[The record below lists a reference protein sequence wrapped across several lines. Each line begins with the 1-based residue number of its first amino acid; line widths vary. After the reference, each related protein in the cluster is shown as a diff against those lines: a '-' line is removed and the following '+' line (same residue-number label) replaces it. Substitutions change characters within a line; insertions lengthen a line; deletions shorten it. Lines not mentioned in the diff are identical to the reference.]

1 MHSLLGQF
9 QLSVGSRK
17 PFPLLANTGQ
27 GAHERKLQNF
37 FRFFSFLPIFAAE
50 YNDCIML
57 SKDRIIAESTDLF
70 VRYVV
75 KSVRMDDI
83 ASRLGVS
90 KRTIYELFGDRESL
104 IRTCVEYFYNR
115 QERRYEARMASARN
129 VIEEFMLLLED
140 WENSVTVNMNFMSDL
155 ERFYPEIYGRIS
167 SERHRQ
173 GAERLKQKL
182 RQGVADGLFFP
193 DINVEFSA
201 AILIASVS
209 TIFTSPST
217 YHSAEI
223 SMSEAFRYIMMC
235 FFRGISTAEGL
246 HVIDEMFGKYFP
258 RQNGA
263 R

>member
-70 VRYVV
+70 VRYGV

-155 ERFYPEIYGRIS
+155 ERFYPEIYRRIS
-167 SERHRQ
+167 SERHR
-173 GAERLKQKL
+173 
-182 RQGVADGLFFP
+182 
-193 DINVEFSA
+193 
-201 AILIASVS
+201 
-209 TIFTSPST
+209 
-217 YHSAEI
+217 
-223 SMSEAFRYIMMC
+223 
-235 FFRGISTAEGL
+235 
-246 HVIDEMFGKYFP
+246 
-258 RQNGA
+258 
-263 R
+263 

>member
-1 MHSLLGQF
+1 
-9 QLSVGSRK
+9 
-17 PFPLLANTGQ
+17 
-27 GAHERKLQNF
+27 
-37 FRFFSFLPIFAAE
+37 
-50 YNDCIML
+50 ML

-70 VRYVV
+70 VRYGV

-155 ERFYPEIYGRIS
+155 ERFYPEIYRRIS

-182 RQGVADGLFFP
+182 RQGVADGLLSRYQRRVLCCDP
-193 DINVEFSA
+193 DRIRFDDLHFALDLSLGRDLDV
-201 AILIASVS
+201 
-209 TIFTSPST
+209 
-217 YHSAEI
+217 
-223 SMSEAFRYIMMC
+223 
-235 FFRGISTAEGL
+235 RGVPL
-246 HVIDEMFGKYFP
+246 HYDVLF
-258 RQNGA
+258 
-263 R
+263 

>member
-1 MHSLLGQF
+1 
-9 QLSVGSRK
+9 
-17 PFPLLANTGQ
+17 
-27 GAHERKLQNF
+27 
-37 FRFFSFLPIFAAE
+37 
-50 YNDCIML
+50 
-57 SKDRIIAESTDLF
+57 
-70 VRYVV
+70 
-75 KSVRMDDI
+75 MDDI

-104 IRTCVEYFYNR
+104 IQTCVEHFYDR
-115 QERRYEARMASARN
+115 QERRYEARMASARK

-140 WENSVTVNMNFMSDL
+140 WESSVTVNMNFMNDL

-235 FFRGISTAEGL
+235 FFRGISTGKGL
-246 HVIDEMFGKYFP
+246 HVIDEIFGKHFP
-258 RQNGA
+258 RESDA

>member
-1 MHSLLGQF
+1 
-9 QLSVGSRK
+9 
-17 PFPLLANTGQ
+17 
-27 GAHERKLQNF
+27 
-37 FRFFSFLPIFAAE
+37 
-50 YNDCIML
+50 ML

-70 VRYVV
+70 VRYGV

-155 ERFYPEIYGRIS
+155 ERFYPEIYRRIS

-173 GAERLKQKL
+173 GA
-182 RQGVADGLFFP
+182 ADGLFFP

>member
-27 GAHERKLQNF
+27 GVHERKLQNF

-70 VRYVV
+70 VRYGV

-104 IRTCVEYFYNR
+104 IRTCVEYCYNR
-115 QERRYEARMASARN
+115 RERR
-129 VIEEFMLLLED
+129 
-140 WENSVTVNMNFMSDL
+140 
-155 ERFYPEIYGRIS
+155 
-167 SERHRQ
+167 
-173 GAERLKQKL
+173 
-182 RQGVADGLFFP
+182 
-193 DINVEFSA
+193 
-201 AILIASVS
+201 
-209 TIFTSPST
+209 
-217 YHSAEI
+217 
-223 SMSEAFRYIMMC
+223 
-235 FFRGISTAEGL
+235 
-246 HVIDEMFGKYFP
+246 
-258 RQNGA
+258 
-263 R
+263 

>member
-1 MHSLLGQF
+1 
-9 QLSVGSRK
+9 
-17 PFPLLANTGQ
+17 
-27 GAHERKLQNF
+27 
-37 FRFFSFLPIFAAE
+37 
-50 YNDCIML
+50 ML

-70 VRYVV
+70 VRYGV

-155 ERFYPEIYGRIS
+155 ERFYPEIYRRIS
-167 SERHRQ
+167 SER
-173 GAERLKQKL
+173 L

>member
-1 MHSLLGQF
+1 MTCRVKYACSGICHMGND
-9 QLSVGSRK
+9 GC
-17 PFPLLANTGQ
+17 
-27 GAHERKLQNF
+27 KLQ
-37 FRFFSFLPIFAAE
+37 I
-50 YNDCIML
+50 
-57 SKDRIIAESTDLF
+57 
-70 VRYVV
+70 VHH
-75 KSVRMDDI
+75 
-83 ASRLGVS
+83 
-90 KRTIYELFGDRESL
+90 
-104 IRTCVEYFYNR
+104 FYR
-115 QERRYEARMASARN
+115 
-129 VIEEFMLLLED
+129 
-140 WENSVTVNMNFMSDL
+140 
-155 ERFYPEIYGRIS
+155 RIS

-258 RQNGA
+258 
-263 R
+263 

>member
-1 MHSLLGQF
+1 
-9 QLSVGSRK
+9 
-17 PFPLLANTGQ
+17 
-27 GAHERKLQNF
+27 
-37 FRFFSFLPIFAAE
+37 
-50 YNDCIML
+50 ML

-70 VRYVV
+70 VRYGV

-155 ERFYPEIYGRIS
+155 ERFYPEIYRRIS

-173 GAERLKQKL
+173 GAEPTEAETSAGRCRRSFLSRYQRRVL
-182 RQGVADGLFFP
+182 RCDPDRIRFDDLHFALDLSLGRDLDVRGVPLYYDVLF
-193 DINVEFSA
+193 
-201 AILIASVS
+201 
-209 TIFTSPST
+209 
-217 YHSAEI
+217 
-223 SMSEAFRYIMMC
+223 
-235 FFRGISTAEGL
+235 
-246 HVIDEMFGKYFP
+246 
-258 RQNGA
+258 
-263 R
+263 